1 MRLKH
6 LADLKRRP
14 VLCGMLRDKTL
25 QLAGPLS
32 VVAMIWC
39 AELSA
44 HALAIWPTSGLLWY
58 LNVEVFQ
65 SFRYCIDSFGSG
77 GGIELG
83 LVQSLW
89 LPIGLTC
96 LIASGLVARMKL
108 PLAIASNLS
117 LIYSSV
123 LLYGGLAA
131 NHMQPSDISKP
142 TCFLATV
149 VLAISLLSS
158 TISHRGYWRELFY

>member
-1 MRLKH
+1 
-6 LADLKRRP
+6 
-14 VLCGMLRDKTL
+14 MLRDKTL

-44 HALAIWPTSGLLWY
+44 HALAIWPTSGILWY
-58 LNVEVFQ
+58 LNLEVFQ
-65 SFRYCIDSFGSG
+65 SFRYSIDSFGSG
-77 GGIELG
+77 RLGNELG
-83 LVQSLW
+83 LIQSLW
-89 LPIGLTC
+89 LPVGLTC
-96 LIASGLVARMKL
+96 LVASGLVARMKL

-117 LIYSSV
+117 LIYSGV

-142 TCFLATV
+142 TCFLAAA
-149 VLAISLLSS
+149 VLVISLLSS

>member
-1 MRLKH
+1 
-6 LADLKRRP
+6 
-14 VLCGMLRDKTL
+14 MLREKTL

-44 HALAIWPTSGLLWY
+44 HALAIWPTSGTLWY
-58 LNVEVFQ
+58 LNLEVFQ
-65 SFRYCIDSFGSG
+65 SFRYGIDSFGSG
-77 GGIELG
+77 RFGNELG

-89 LPIGLTC
+89 LPVILTC
-96 LIASGLVARMKL
+96 LVASGLFARMRL

-117 LIYSSV
+117 LIYSGA
-123 LLYGGLAA
+123 LLYGGVAA
-131 NHMQPSDISKP
+131 NHMQSSDISKP
-142 TCFLATV
+142 ASFLAAA
-149 VLAISLLSS
+149 VLVISLLSS

>member
-1 MRLKH
+1 
-6 LADLKRRP
+6 
-14 VLCGMLRDKTL
+14 MLREKTL

-32 VVAMIWC
+32 LVATISC

-44 HALAIWPTSGLLWY
+44 HALAIWPTSGILWY
-58 LNVEVFQ
+58 LNLEVFQ
-65 SFRYCIDSFGSG
+65 SFRYSIESFGFG
-77 GGIELG
+77 RLG
-83 LVQSLW
+83 NGLGHIQSLW
-89 LPIGLTC
+89 LPVGLTC
-96 LIASGLVARMKL
+96 LVASGLVARMKL

-117 LIYSSV
+117 LIYSGA

-142 TCFLATV
+142 TCFLAAA
-149 VLAISLLSS
+149 VLVISLLSS